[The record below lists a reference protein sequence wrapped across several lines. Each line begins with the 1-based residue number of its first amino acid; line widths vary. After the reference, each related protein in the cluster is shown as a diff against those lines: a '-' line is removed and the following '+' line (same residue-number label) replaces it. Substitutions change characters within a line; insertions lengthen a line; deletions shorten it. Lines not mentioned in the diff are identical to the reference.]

1 VWQFQECFKDPY
13 SHRRKRVVIGR
24 DATIFTTEDTE
35 MTNTA
40 HHPAPTIRDAL
51 AGLTPLLDMLA
62 AVALRGEVPGPEL
75 LARVAQAGP
84 ALAEVA
90 PSPNPGEPYSRS
102 ILRADDEVEIMLA
115 RWRPGHS
122 CAPHDHGGAGGF
134 VIPVE
139 GTFVERRY
147 GWNGEELIVAE
158 LANRP
163 EGVPIRVASE
173 DIHDMTA
180 GERGLTLHFYTPP
193 ASSMRVFDLQRAE
206 VLELVGNYGAWIPAG
221 DHPRV
226 PFARVAPKTLARPVI
241 WVAHTT
247 HYRGGSAEFAIA
259 ADTMARELA
268 AAHPDADVVV
278 SALQHKADFSAA
290 LAGFADSG
298 RPLRELHLI
307 SHAGM
312 YGPMFGSTDWP
323 EQFSPHEW
331 REMAIPF
338 AVDGRAY
345 FHACRTARWFAPF
358 FAEVFGVVTYG
369 NYNYTTVSARKDRFA
384 WAGRNPTNRRSLYM
398 IAAPGKKSH
407 GLSGSVRKYVGR
419 AAEPMVQCAPAA
431 AHTERSYDR
440 VAELYDRAYTDIR
453 VRADEW
459 EWVAERAARARAALG
474 RPLRVLEIGCGNG
487 ALLRAL
493 DDNGVID
500 FGIGA
505 DSSAG
510 MLDRARERNRDRN
523 RLRFLKVNG
532 PALDIPDNHVD
543 VVISFLSFRYLDWDP
558 VMAEI
563 RRVLAPGGRLWV
575 VDMVEHPVRVREF
588 GVLARSAL
596 AHLWSRR
603 SHPQFAKDLA
613 ALTSHPDWQEMLRH
627 NPIRAEHEYRWY
639 FESRFPGAGLKTLTT
654 TMAARVVAFDSG
666 PLPKGRTAPLSY
678 P

>member
-1 VWQFQECFKDPY
+1 MTE
-13 SHRRKRVVIGR
+13 
-24 DATIFTTEDTE
+24 TTHYQLHMTE
-35 MTNTA
+35 
-40 HHPAPTIRDAL
+40 DAL
-51 AGLTPLLDMLA
+51 AELAPLFDALA
-62 AVALRGEVPGPEL
+62 AVAIRGEVPDPEL
-75 LARVAQAGP
+75 LARVG
-84 ALAEVA
+84 LARPTLARVA
-90 PSPNPGEPYSRS
+90 KLPNEGEPYSRL
-102 ILRADDEVEIMLA
+102 ILRADGEVEIMLA
-115 RWRPGHS
+115 RWRPGHG

-139 GTFVERRY
+139 GAFVERRF
-147 GWNGEELIVAE
+147 GWDGPRLVVAE
-158 LANRP
+158 QATRP
-163 EGVPIRVASE
+163 EGAPIRISSE

-180 GERGLTLHFYTPP
+180 GASGLTLHFYSPP
-193 ASSMRVFDLQRAE
+193 ASSMRVFDLERAE
-206 VLELVGNYGAWIPAG
+206 ALELVGNYGAWIPQG

-226 PFARVAPKTLARPVI
+226 PFSRIAPKSETKPVI
-241 WVAHTT
+241 WVSHTT
-247 HYRGGSAEFAIA
+247 HYRGGSAEFAVA
-259 ADTMARELA
+259 ATTMARELA
-268 AAHPDADVVV
+268 ATHPDAEVIV
-278 SALQHKADFSAA
+278 SGLHHKADFLGE
-290 LAGFADSG
+290 LAGFANSG
-298 RPLRELHLI
+298 RTLGQLHLI

-331 REMAIPF
+331 RAMAIPF
-338 AVDGRAY
+338 AANGRAY

-358 FAEVFGVVTYG
+358 FADVFGVPTFG

-384 WAGRNPTNRRSLYM
+384 WAGRQPTARPSLYM

-407 GLSGSVRKYVGR
+407 GWSGSVRKYLGC
-419 AAEPMVQCAPAA
+419 AAEPMVQSVPAA

-453 VRADEW
+453 VRAAEW
-459 EWVAERAARARAALG
+459 RWVADKAARARAELG

-487 ALLRAL
+487 TLLRTL
-493 DDNGVID
+493 DDNGDID

-510 MLDRARERNRDRN
+510 MLARARERSGDRA
-523 RLRFLKVNG
+523 RLRFIKVNG
-532 PALDIPDNHVD
+532 PALDVPDDHVD

-575 VDMVEHPVRVREF
+575 VDMVEHPVRMREL
-588 GVLARSAL
+588 GVLTRSAI
-596 AHLWSRR
+596 AHLRARR
-603 SHPQFAKDLA
+603 ARPQFAKDLA
-613 ALTSHPDWQEMLRH
+613 ALTTHPEWLDMLRH

-639 FESRFPGAGLKTLTT
+639 FGSRFPGARLKTLTA
-654 TMAARVVAFDSG
+654 TMSRRVVALDAG

>member
-1 VWQFQECFKDPY
+1 M
-13 SHRRKRVVIGR
+13 
-24 DATIFTTEDTE
+24 TEI
-35 MTNTA
+35 A
-40 HHPAPTIRDAL
+40 HYQAPTTRDAL
-51 AGLTPLLDMLA
+51 AELAPLLDTLA
-62 AVALRGEVPGPEL
+62 AVAIRGEVPGPEL
-75 LARVAQAGP
+75 LALVAQAKP
-84 ALAEVA
+84 MLAAVA
-90 PSPNPGEPYSRS
+90 KLPNEGEPYSRS
-102 ILRADDEVEIMLA
+102 ILRADDQVEIMLA
-115 RWRPGHS
+115 RWRPGHG

-134 VIPVE
+134 VIPLE

-147 GWNGEELIVAE
+147 SWDGAKLVITEHAS
-158 LANRP
+158 RP
-163 EGVPIRVASE
+163 EGIPIRITSE

-180 GERGLTLHFYTPP
+180 GVRGLTLHLYSPP
-193 ASSMRVFDLQRAE
+193 ASSMRVFDLDRAE
-206 VLELVGNYGAWIPAG
+206 ALDLVGDYGAWIPQG

-226 PFARVAPKTLARPVI
+226 PFFRIAPKTKTKPLI

-247 HYRGGSAEFAIA
+247 HYRGGSAEFAVA
-259 ADTMARELA
+259 AATMARELA
-268 AAHPDADVVV
+268 DTHPDADVIV
-278 SALQHKADFSAA
+278 SGLHHKADFLAE
-290 LAGFADSG
+290 LAGFTDSG
-298 RPLRELHLI
+298 RRLSELHLI

-331 REMAIPF
+331 RAMRIPF
-338 AVDGRAY
+338 AADGRAH

-358 FAEVFGVVTYG
+358 FADVFSVPAFG
-369 NYNYTTVSARKDRFA
+369 NYNYTTVSTRKDRFA
-384 WAGRNPTNRRSLYM
+384 WAGRRPTGRPSLYM

-407 GLSGSVRKYVGR
+407 GWSGSVRKYLGC
-419 AAEPMVQCAPAA
+419 AAEPMVQSVPAA

-453 VRADEW
+453 VRGAEW
-459 EWVAERAARARAALG
+459 RWVADAAARARAELG

-487 ALLRAL
+487 ALLREL
-493 DDNGVID
+493 DDSGDID

-510 MLDRARERNRDRN
+510 MLARARERSRDHA
-523 RLRFLKVNG
+523 RLRFVKVNG
-532 PALDIPDNHVD
+532 PALDVPDDHVD

-575 VDMVEHPVRVREF
+575 IDMVQHPVRVRDM
-588 GVLARSAL
+588 GVFTRSAV
-596 AHLWSRR
+596 AHLRTRR
-603 SHPQFAKDLA
+603 SRPQFAKDLA
-613 ALTSHPDWQEMLRH
+613 ALTAHPDWLEMLRH

-639 FESRFPGAGLKTLTT
+639 FGSRFPGARLKTLTAS
-654 TMAARVVAFDSG
+654 MSARVVAFDSG

>member
-1 VWQFQECFKDPY
+1 M
-13 SHRRKRVVIGR
+13 
-24 DATIFTTEDTE
+24 TE
-35 MTNTA
+35 TA
-40 HHPAPTIRDAL
+40 HYQLPMTEDAL
-51 AGLTPLLDMLA
+51 AELAPLFDALA
-62 AVALRGEVPGPEL
+62 AVAIRGEVPGPEL
-75 LARVAQAGP
+75 LARVAQARP
-84 ALAEVA
+84 TLAAVA
-90 PSPNPGEPYSRS
+90 QLPNEGEPYSRL

-115 RWRPGHS
+115 RWRPGHG

-139 GTFVERRY
+139 GAFVERRF
-147 GWNGEELIVAE
+147 GWDGTRLVVAE
-158 LANRP
+158 QATRP
-163 EGVPIRVASE
+163 KGAPIRISSE

-180 GERGLTLHFYTPP
+180 GASGLTLHFYSPP
-193 ASSMRVFDLQRAE
+193 ASSMRVFDLERAE
-206 VLELVGNYGAWIPAG
+206 ALELVGNYGAWIPQG

-226 PFARVAPKTLARPVI
+226 PFSRIAPKSQTKPVI
-241 WVAHTT
+241 WVSHTT
-247 HYRGGSAEFAIA
+247 HYRGGSAEFAVA
-259 ADTMARELA
+259 AATMARELA
-268 AAHPDADVVV
+268 ATHPDAEVIV
-278 SALQHKADFSAA
+278 SGLHHKADFVSE
-290 LAGFADSG
+290 LTGFADSG
-298 RPLRELHLI
+298 RTLSQLHLI

-331 REMAIPF
+331 RAMAIPF
-338 AVDGRAY
+338 AANGRAY

-358 FAEVFGVVTYG
+358 FADVFGVPTFG

-384 WAGRNPTNRRSLYM
+384 WAGRQPTARPSLYM

-407 GLSGSVRKYVGR
+407 GWSGSVRKYLGC
-419 AAEPMVQCAPAA
+419 AAEPMVQSVPAA

-453 VRADEW
+453 VRAAEW
-459 EWVAERAARARAALG
+459 RWVADKAARARAELG

-487 ALLRAL
+487 TLLRTL
-493 DDNGVID
+493 DDNDDID

-510 MLDRARERNRDRN
+510 MLARARERSGDRA
-523 RLRFLKVNG
+523 RLRFIKVNG
-532 PALDIPDNHVD
+532 PALDVPDDHVD

-575 VDMVEHPVRVREF
+575 VDMVVHPVRMREL
-588 GVLARSAL
+588 GVLTRSAI
-596 AHLWSRR
+596 AHLRARR
-603 SHPQFAKDLA
+603 ARPQFAKDLA
-613 ALTSHPDWQEMLRH
+613 ALTTHPEWLDMLRH

-639 FESRFPGAGLKTLTT
+639 FGSRFPGARLKTLTA
-654 TMAARVVAFDSG
+654 TMSRRVVALDAG

>member
-1 VWQFQECFKDPY
+1 M
-13 SHRRKRVVIGR
+13 
-24 DATIFTTEDTE
+24 TE
-35 MTNTA
+35 TA
-40 HHPAPTIRDAL
+40 HYQLPMTEDAL
-51 AGLTPLLDMLA
+51 AELAPLFDALA
-62 AVALRGEVPGPEL
+62 AVAIRGEVPGPEL
-75 LARVAQAGP
+75 LARVAQARP
-84 ALAEVA
+84 TLAAVA
-90 PSPNPGEPYSRS
+90 QLPNEGEPYSRL

-115 RWRPGHS
+115 RWRPGHG

-139 GTFVERRY
+139 GAFVERRF
-147 GWNGEELIVAE
+147 GWDGTRLVVAE
-158 LANRP
+158 QATRR
-163 EGVPIRVASE
+163 EGAPIRITSE

-180 GERGLTLHFYTPP
+180 GASGLTLHFYSPP

-206 VLELVGNYGAWIPAG
+206 ALELVGNYGAWIPQG

-226 PFARVAPKTLARPVI
+226 PFSRIAPKSQTKPVI
-241 WVAHTT
+241 WVSHTT
-247 HYRGGSAEFAIA
+247 HYRGGSAEFAVA
-259 ADTMARELA
+259 AATMARELA
-268 AAHPDADVVV
+268 ATHPDAEVIV
-278 SALQHKADFSAA
+278 SGLHHKADFVSE
-290 LAGFADSG
+290 LTGFADSG
-298 RPLRELHLI
+298 RTLSQLHLI

-331 REMAIPF
+331 RAMAIPF
-338 AVDGRAY
+338 AANGRAY

-358 FAEVFGVVTYG
+358 FADVLGVPTFG

-384 WAGRNPTNRRSLYM
+384 WAGRQPTARPSLYM

-407 GLSGSVRKYVGR
+407 GWSGSVRKYLGC
-419 AAEPMVQCAPAA
+419 AAEPMVQSVPAA

-453 VRADEW
+453 VRAAEW
-459 EWVAERAARARAALG
+459 RWVADKAARARAELG

-487 ALLRAL
+487 TLLRTL
-493 DDNGVID
+493 DDNGDID

-510 MLDRARERNRDRN
+510 MLARARERSGDRA
-523 RLRFLKVNG
+523 RLRFIKVNG
-532 PALDIPDNHVD
+532 PALDVPGDHVD

-575 VDMVEHPVRVREF
+575 VDMVEHPVRMREL
-588 GVLARSAL
+588 GVLTRSAI
-596 AHLWSRR
+596 AHLRARR
-603 SHPQFAKDLA
+603 ARPQFAKDLA
-613 ALTSHPDWQEMLRH
+613 ALTTHPEWLDMLRH

-639 FESRFPGAGLKTLTT
+639 FGSRFPGARLKTLTA
-654 TMAARVVAFDSG
+654 TMSRRVVALDAG

>member
-1 VWQFQECFKDPY
+1 
-13 SHRRKRVVIGR
+13 
-24 DATIFTTEDTE
+24 
-35 MTNTA
+35 MTKTA
-40 HHPAPTIRDAL
+40 PPMIRDAL
-51 AGLTPLLDMLA
+51 AELTPLLDALA
-62 AVALRGEVPGPEL
+62 AAALRGELPGPEL
-75 LARVAQAGP
+75 LARVAQAQP
-84 ALAEVA
+84 LLSEMAAL
-90 PSPNPGEPYSRS
+90 PNDGEPYSRS
-102 ILRADDEVEIMLA
+102 VLRADDEVEVMLA

-147 GWNGEELIVAE
+147 GWDGPQLVVAE
-158 LANRP
+158 LATRP

-180 GERGLTLHFYTPP
+180 GASGLTLHFYTPP

-206 VLELVGNYGAWIPAG
+206 VIELVGNYGAWIPLG
-221 DHPRV
+221 DHPRL
-226 PFARVAPKTLARPVI
+226 PFAAVSPKKTAGEVI
-241 WVAHTT
+241 WIAHTT

-259 ADTMARELA
+259 ANTMARELA
-268 AAHPDADVVV
+268 NAHPDAEVVV
-278 SALQHKADFSAA
+278 SALHHKADFTAE
-290 LAGFADSG
+290 LAGFANAG
-298 RPLRELHLI
+298 RRLRQLHLI

-338 AVDGRAY
+338 TVDARAY

-358 FAEVFGVVTYG
+358 FADAFGVPAFG
-369 NYNYTTVSARKDRFA
+369 NYNYTTVSTRKDRFA
-384 WAGRNPTNRRSLYM
+384 WAGRNPTTRPSLYM

-407 GLSGSVRKYVGR
+407 GLSGSIRKYVGR
-419 AAEPMVQCAPAA
+419 AAEPMVQSSPTA
-431 AHTERSYDR
+431 AHPERSYDR

-459 EWVAERAARARAALG
+459 QWVAERAARARAAIG

-505 DSSAG
+505 DISTG

-523 RLRFLKVNG
+523 RLRFLNVNG

-575 VDMVEHPVRVREF
+575 VDMVEHPTRVREF
-588 GVLARSAL
+588 RVLAQSAI

-613 ALTSHPDWQEMLRH
+613 ALTSHPDWLEMLRH

-639 FESRFPGAGLKTLTT
+639 FESRFPGAELKTLTT
-654 TMAARVVAFDSG
+654 SMAARVVAFDSG